1 MATEN
6 NTDASSTENADH
18 STEYR
23 RLIELGIA
31 LSAELDHNKLM
42 ESILLA
48 AKEFCNADAGTLYL
62 MSNDNELGFQI
73 IRNDSLGIALGGTTG
88 KDIDFPAVKIFDENG
103 EPNLNNVSAAAA
115 VTRQTIN
122 IRDAYASNRYDFSG
136 TKKFDERPL
145 ICGPRRGHNF
155 YQSTND
161 VGVLF
166 IKDPDVG
173 VLC

>member
-115 VTRQTIN
+115 IRAASKKKTCRSRPASWRSPISSKRSPQPTCPIN
-122 IRDAYASNRYDFSG
+122 CRKNSLNPSRSWAS
-136 TKKFDERPL
+136 
-145 ICGPRRGHNF
+145 
-155 YQSTND
+155 
-161 VGVLF
+161 
-166 IKDPDVG
+166 
-173 VLC
+173 